1 MPADHAD
8 LVFRSAHLEDS
19 TRVDIAIAGGMIAAI
34 EPHYAGAGAQ
44 EIDASGLM
52 ASPLFIDAHHHL
64 DCAYLNEQV
73 NHSGTLEEAIA
84 INARIKA
91 GRSRE
96 EIRDKACRAL
106 EQALLNGTG
115 WLRSHGDV
123 DSVSGLRLMYPVL
136 EAKEKFRGLVDVQFV
151 AFPQLGLVRDPA
163 SVEYMRAAMREGA
176 DVVGGMPH
184 AEASMEDAARH
195 IDICFEIAQ
204 AFDADIDMHI
214 DETDDPASR
223 TLALLAE
230 ATIRE
235 GYQGRVTAGHCCAL
249 SAYDDE
255 YAQRV
260 IDRVAEA
267 QITVVTN
274 PLVNLY
280 LQGRH
285 DRGLVRRGITRVREL
300 LRAGVNVA
308 CGLDDVNNIFFP
320 YGRMDMLE
328 VAMITSITAHLTTP
342 EEMRAAF
349 DMPRRR
355 AARALRLEGYDL
367 AVGAPANL
375 TLFEARDAQEALRLQ
390 PVRRCV
396 VRAGRIVAQSRL
408 EQSITPGLL

>member
-1 MPADHAD
+1 
-8 LVFRSAHLEDS
+8 
-19 TRVDIAIAGGMIAAI
+19 
-34 EPHYAGAGAQ
+34 
-44 EIDASGLM
+44 
-52 ASPLFIDAHHHL
+52 
-64 DCAYLNEQV
+64 
-73 NHSGTLEEAIA
+73 
-84 INARIKA
+84 
-91 GRSRE
+91 
-96 EIRDKACRAL
+96 
-106 EQALLNGTG
+106 
-115 WLRSHGDV
+115 
-123 DSVSGLRLMYPVL
+123 
-136 EAKEKFRGLVDVQFV
+136 
-151 AFPQLGLVRDPA
+151 VRDPA

-320 YGRMDMLE
+320 SGRMDMLE